1 MYSDTLLDHLANP
14 RHYGPMKEPDAVGIA
29 KSPRCGEEL
38 RIYIK
43 VQDGVI
49 ADISFTSEGCGATL
63 GSTSIAVEMMNG
75 KPLNEALQVNARD
88 IERACGGL
96 PEDRIQCAI
105 LAQQGLRNAVRKLH
119 EKP

>member
-14 RHYGPMKEPDAVGIA
+14 RHYGVMKDPDAVGIA

-38 RIYIK
+38 RIYVK
-43 VQDGVI
+43 VEDNVI

-63 GSTSIAVEMMNG
+63 GSTSIAVEMMKG
-75 KPLNEALQVNARD
+75 KSLDEALQISARD

-96 PEDRIQCAI
+96 PEDRIQCAVI
-105 LAQQGLRNAVRKLH
+105 AQEGLRAAVREYR
-119 EKP
+119 EKT